1 MTYVND
7 TDEVSVL
14 LSIVASSIDGSPM
27 LKISSLKFMYRYIIL
42 EKLDPTTKKVYFPS
56 VKINGLMSL
65 ADIYVLSLCKRVL

>member
-14 LSIVASSIDGSPM
+14 LSIVASSIDGSHM

-42 EKLDPTTKKVYFPS
+42 EKLDPTTQRVYFPPLRS
-56 VKINGLMSL
+56 MG
-65 ADIYVLSLCKRVL
+65 